1 MTAQDSPLLAALDAI
16 EETARRATPGPWN
29 CSTSDAWPPDSVWAG
44 DDPRDGI
51 VHASWEAGDTTA
63 LTLAHIALHDPAF
76 TLRLV
81 EGLREVVDIHRACTC
96 GGPNIET
103 HTDPPDNVLG
113 TTYHLVTPAPCP
125 TLAALTRALAG

>member
-1 MTAQDSPLLAALDAI
+1 MTAQTSPLLAALDAI

-81 EGLREVVDIHRACTC
+81 EGLREVVAL
-96 GGPNIET
+96 
-103 HTDPPDNVLG
+103 HTPYAGANYCPVCIWAEPDDAE
-113 TTYHLVTPAPCP
+113 PRSPCP
-125 TLAALTRALAG
+125 TLAALTRALAGEEER